1 MSICRVLI
9 IEDDDD
15 TRESLAI
22 ALADAGFQVEQ
33 AADGRSV
40 QRRLGQ
46 GEKFD
51 VALVDV
57 HLPGPSCEEMIGRMQ
72 SEGIRVILVTG
83 DTSARV
89 LRLAQQAK
97 LLRKP
102 MALQD
107 LEAAV
112 KEACAA

>member
-15 TRESLAI
+15 TRDSLAS
-22 ALADAGFQVEQ
+22 ALTDAGFQVEQ
-33 AADGRSV
+33 AADGNSAM
-40 QRRLGQ
+40 RRLDQGQ
-46 GEKFD
+46 QFE

-57 HLPGPSCEEMIGRMQ
+57 HLPGPSCEQMIARMQ
-72 SEGIRVILVTG
+72 SEGIRVIVVTA
-83 DTSARV
+83 DSSARV
-89 LRLAQQAK
+89 LRLAEQAK

-102 MALQD
+102 MELEE

>member
-15 TRESLAI
+15 TRDSLAT
-22 ALADAGFQVEQ
+22 ALTDAGFQVEQ
-33 AADGRSV
+33 AADGHGAM
-40 QRRLGQ
+40 RRLGQ

-57 HLPGPSCEEMIGRMQ
+57 HLPGPSCEQMIARMQ
-72 SEGIRVILVTG
+72 SDGIRVIVVTADG
-83 DTSARV
+83 SARV
-89 LRLAQQAK
+89 LRLAEQAK

-102 MALQD
+102 MELHE
-107 LEAAV
+107 LEVAV